1 MIMKIFLFELLLV
14 GCCIFISHRA
24 RLSKVQQDKML
35 QLWLDNVMRDAKERR
50 DRVGEHYL
58 RLVVNNSHRE

>member
-1 MIMKIFLFELLLV
+1 MVMVIFLFELLLV
-14 GCCIFISHRA
+14 GCYIIISHRA
-24 RLSKVQQDKML
+24 RLSKEKQDKIL

-58 RLVVNNSHRE
+58 RLVDNSHKE